1 MGPRG
6 NFLGSTSSQHP
17 GLLYSDSLC
26 VDPEA
31 YASDMGCERY
41 LPSELSFHGFDLVNI
56 LLRSARAGQS
66 GRDRLK
72 RWFKDFRLLNDIGWG
87 DSHYLPQI
95 YISRRELKERETKKH
110 VAENYNLDDYEEEA
124 NETEEGGVEEY
135 SQDGPG
141 MYRMLHPQM
150 IFHYGTLA
158 TTYEQRAWVFL
169 DDARFYPSP
178 SANARSHF
186 PTEEEALDERF
197 KTIQKDEDCWDHPW
211 QARARHQSQ
220 KWHNEMSPTNTKPED
235 YQDSEL
241 EEEYLGSARMGLVHF
256 EDGKVL
262 FYPYTPSKAAGVI
275 FLVLFAGDTF
285 GHLGRAWAGSA
296 PLSPKPFMLQ
306 LMLILVAPVFISAT
320 IYVNLGRLK
329 EALLG
334 HQRRKCSPTSIFIL
348 TDIIAFC
355 TQIGGS
361 LVQVI
366 ANPKIMEIGGHVVLG
381 GLLFQLF
388 VLVVYFTLVLRFQR
402 ATQRETIYVQ
412 HWRRYVWTLIISVV
426 AIWVRNLVRAAEF
439 AEGWYGC
446 ACPAGSIVVTLDS
459 PSEDWCVPTYQRAAL
474 AIAEGRTNRLASDL
488 PDRVDMAITEEPQ
501 RYPCKTQENLDAE
514 LLSPEV
520 VKQGKK
526 PEGTHDDAIV
536 VGVGT
541 QVPRWDVVKQAPCVL
556 RYFVRNDTFPSEN
569 YAKKASEAF
578 QKAAVR
584 WMEMDFGVTIEAT
597 TDIANAHFDLRYW
610 DPPNPRDK
618 TLAQAFFPNEND
630 QTVWVYD
637 SALSNPQNAKY
648 LVSIFAHEIGHIL
661 GLRHEFAIK
670 GDNKIGR
677 APEGFGATQFK
688 EENYD
693 SVMGYNFPPR
703 IQKTDT
709 EGIKAFYKLENGTKI
724 GDLPVTDYLPTIIKA
739 DD

>member
-1 MGPRG
+1 
-6 NFLGSTSSQHP
+6 
-17 GLLYSDSLC
+17 
-26 VDPEA
+26 
-31 YASDMGCERY
+31 
-41 LPSELSFHGFDLVNI
+41 
-56 LLRSARAGQS
+56 
-66 GRDRLK
+66 
-72 RWFKDFRLLNDIGWG
+72 
-87 DSHYLPQI
+87 
-95 YISRRELKERETKKH
+95 
-110 VAENYNLDDYEEEA
+110 
-124 NETEEGGVEEY
+124 
-135 SQDGPG
+135 
-141 MYRMLHPQM
+141 MYLHPTQ
-150 IFHYGTLA
+150 L
-158 TTYEQRAWVFL
+158 L
-169 DDARFYPSP
+169 
-178 SANARSHF
+178 
-186 PTEEEALDERF
+186 L
-197 KTIQKDEDCWDHPW
+197 C
-211 QARARHQSQ
+211 
-220 KWHNEMSPTNTKPED
+220 
-235 YQDSEL
+235 DS
-241 EEEYLGSARMGLVHF
+241 
-256 EDGKVL
+256 
-262 FYPYTPSKAAGVI
+262 
-275 FLVLFAGDTF
+275 
-285 GHLGRAWAGSA
+285 
-296 PLSPKPFMLQ
+296 
-306 LMLILVAPVFISAT
+306 
-320 IYVNLGRLK
+320 
-329 EALLG
+329 
-334 HQRRKCSPTSIFIL
+334 
-348 TDIIAFC
+348 
-355 TQIGGS
+355 
-361 LVQVI
+361 
-366 ANPKIMEIGGHVVLG
+366 
-381 GLLFQLF
+381 
-388 VLVVYFTLVLRFQR
+388 
-402 ATQRETIYVQ
+402 
-412 HWRRYVWTLIISVV
+412 
-426 AIWVRNLVRAAEF
+426 
-439 AEGWYGC
+439 C

-670 GDNKIGR
+670 GDKKIGR

-703 IQKTDT
+703 IQKTDI